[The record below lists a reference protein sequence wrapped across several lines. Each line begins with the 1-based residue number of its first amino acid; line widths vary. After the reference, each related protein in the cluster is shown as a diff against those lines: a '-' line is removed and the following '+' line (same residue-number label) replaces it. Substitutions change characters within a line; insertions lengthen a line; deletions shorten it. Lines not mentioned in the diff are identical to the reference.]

1 MRLQLQLQNRSGACE
16 KLKQTQGICMKFS
29 LLLLPGLAI
38 AAPFGSTAEHPID
51 DAKIFQRLDREVGAL
66 AESGKAPLGREER
79 LKQVTRRTTTVPK
92 LLTASSNI
100 LSKEDIY
107 TRAAASTVLF
117 GTAFKCDKCTRWHSA
132 MASGVII
139 DPSGIVVTNYHV
151 AGAAK
156 GDAMGVM
163 LSDGTFLAV
172 TEILAADQKQDVAI
186 VRIQTGGKALP
197 ALPVRTDL
205 RAGGDI
211 LCMSNPDNCAGYLSE
226 GIVARYNRESRPGGN
241 GPVWMQIT
249 ADFAKGSS
257 GGPILDRSG
266 NVVGIVSSTSS
277 VYYDEP
283 KNGGQPNNLQMV
295 RHNCVPSTAI
305 LGLTQE
311 AKPAGR

>member
-16 KLKQTQGICMKFS
+16 ILKQTQGICMKFS

-79 LKQVTRRTTTVPK
+79 LKQVARRTTTVPK
-92 LLTASSNI
+92 LLPASSNI

>member
-79 LKQVTRRTTTVPK
+79 LKQVARRTTTVPK
-92 LLTASSNI
+92 LLPASSNI
-100 LSKEDIY
+100 LSKEDLY

>member
-16 KLKQTQGICMKFS
+16 ILKQTQGICMKFS

-79 LKQVTRRTTTVPK
+79 LKQVARRTTTVPK
-92 LLTASSNI
+92 LLPASSNI

-226 GIVARYNRESRPGGN
+226 GIVARYNRESKPGGN

>member
-16 KLKQTQGICMKFS
+16 ILKQTQGICMKFS

-92 LLTASSNI
+92 LLPASSNI

>member
-1 MRLQLQLQNRSGACE
+1 
-16 KLKQTQGICMKFS
+16 MKFS

-92 LLTASSNI
+92 LLPASSNI

-226 GIVARYNRESRPGGN
+226 GIVARYNRESKPGGN

-277 VYYDEP
+277 VYYDEA